1 LTFYSDNTVII
12 PDESRF
18 EDIWQ
23 NVVGTMV
30 SAGPVYTYI
39 DIISGENMIFSGGDM
54 TAPDNERTTRFNINF
69 GYYF

>member
-1 LTFYSDNTVII
+1 M

-30 SAGPVYTYI
+30 TAGPVYTYI
-39 DIISGENMIFSGGDM
+39 DVISGENMIFSGGDM
-54 TAPDNERTTRFNINF
+54 TAPDNERTTRINVNF